1 MSDPPD
7 KVAARADGDALE
19 RLAAARDWSTS
30 PLGSPETWP
39 QSLRAAMAL
48 VLPSHA
54 QIALFWGA
62 DHIALYNAAFAQ
74 TIGDKHPK
82 ALGSPA
88 AGAWAESWDDLAPL
102 LDHVRATG
110 KTLSARDRRFYI
122 ERYGFGET
130 VHLDVSFSP
139 VPDEAGG
146 IGGVLAIVSETTERV
161 KTEQRLRESE
171 AALRASESLAR
182 EQAEEL
188 AVMYDNSPVGLAVL
202 DTDLRYVRINRQ
214 LAEWNGL
221 PIAAHI
227 GRHVSEIVP
236 DLTDQVV
243 EALYR
248 VLGGEP
254 LLAIE
259 ITGPTRAR
267 PDGSSTWRQ
276 NWVPVYDWDGTIHQI
291 AISCEDVSEERSAQR
306 ALETLNRV
314 GAALSAEHDLE
325 RLVQMLTDA
334 GVALTGASVGA
345 FFHNVLDESG
355 ERLHLFTLSG
365 AERARYEALG
375 RPRATA
381 VLEPIFRNQG
391 MRADDITR
399 DPRFGQNAPHAGLPP
414 GHPPVRSYLGVP
426 VVSRDGA
433 VLGGL
438 LFGHAEAGRFS
449 ARHEALARSL
459 AAQAA
464 VAIDNARLLAD
475 VRAANETLERRVEER
490 TAALHEAESALR
502 QSQKMEAMGQLTG
515 GVAHDFNNLLT
526 PIIGSLDLILRKRG
540 DDPMLHRLLDGA
552 MRSAER
558 ASTLVQRLLAF
569 ARRQPLQ
576 PAPVDMI
583 ALVEGMVPLLASTL
597 GPKIALSVTKP
608 DALPPAHADANQL
621 EMALLNLAVN
631 ARDAMP
637 EGGALEV
644 RLGIGTAGEAPQ
656 PLPEGR
662 YVRLAVRDTGLGMD
676 AATLARAIEPF
687 FSTKGVGRGTGLG
700 LSMVHGLASQLG
712 GTLGLASRPGEGTV
726 VELWLPVSAELPA
739 TVEAPRHD
747 PHIGNGLVLL
757 VDDEDMVRGTAA
769 EMLRTLGYQVQL
781 ADSAETA
788 LRLLDAGLVPDL
800 LVTDHLMPGMT
811 GTDLA
816 RAVRSRLGDVPT
828 LIVSGYAEVEGLS
841 RDFAYLPKPFRQADL
856 ARALTLLGVR

>member
-1 MSDPPD
+1 MNPPAGLD
-7 KVAARADGDALE
+7 APGATPLDRLIAARG
-19 RLAAARDWSTS
+19 WSDS
-30 PLGSPETWP
+30 PLGPPDSWP
-39 QSLRAAMAL
+39 RSLRDALAL

-54 QIALFWGA
+54 QIAIFWGP
-62 DHIALYNAAFAQ
+62 DYVALYNPAYAQ
-74 TIGDKHPK
+74 TIGNKHPG
-82 ALGSPA
+82 ALGSA
-88 AGAWAESWDDLAPL
+88 AQPYWAETWDELGPM
-102 LDHVRATG
+102 LDYVRTTG
-110 KTLSARDRRFYI
+110 KTLSARDRRFYT
-122 ERYGFGET
+122 ERYGFGEI
-130 VHLDVSFSP
+130 VYFDISMSP
-139 VPDEAGG
+139 VRDEDGSV
-146 IGGVLAIVSETTERV
+146 GGVMSVVSETTERV
-161 KTEQRLRESE
+161 KADRRLRDSE
-171 AALRASESLAR
+171 AALRASEGLAR
-182 EQAEEL
+182 EQADEL

-202 DTDLRYVRINRQ
+202 DTDLRYLRINRQ

-221 PIAAHI
+221 PVAAHI

-236 DLTDQVV
+236 ELSDQVV
-243 EALYR
+243 AALLR

-254 LLAIE
+254 LLGIE
-259 ITGPTRAR
+259 ITGPTRGR
-267 PDGSSTWRQ
+267 PDGTSTWRQ
-276 NWVPVYDWDGTIHQI
+276 NWVPIYDWEGKVHQI
-291 AISCEDVSEERSAQR
+291 AISCEDVSEERRAQA

-334 GVALTGASVGA
+334 GVELTGASVGA
-345 FFHNVLDESG
+345 FFHNVMDESG

-365 AERARYEALG
+365 EDRARFESLG

-381 VLEPIFRNQG
+381 IFKPIFHNVV
-391 MRADDITR
+391 MRSDDVTREADYGR
-399 DPRFGQNAPHAGLPP
+399 NAPHHGMPP
-414 GHPPVRSYLGVP
+414 GHPVITSYLAVP
-426 VVSRDGA
+426 VVSRDRS

-438 LFGHAEAGRFS
+438 LFGHPLPGRFT
-449 ARHEALARSL
+449 ARHEELARSL

-464 VAIDNARLLAD
+464 VAIDNAGLLAD

-490 TAALHEAESALR
+490 TAALHETEAALR

-540 DDPMLHRLLDGA
+540 DDPVLHRLLDGA

-576 PAPVDMI
+576 PAPVDMA

-608 DALPPAHADANQL
+608 EALPPARADANQL

-644 RLGIGTAGEAPQ
+644 RLGLGDAGDAPT
-656 PLPEGR
+656 PLAEGR
-662 YVRLAVRDTGLGMD
+662 YVRLAVRDTGSGMD
-676 AATLARAIEPF
+676 AGTLARAIEPF

-712 GTLGLASRPGEGTV
+712 GTMGLSSRLGEGTE
-726 VELWLPVSAELPA
+726 VELWLPVSAEALA
-739 TVEAPRHD
+739 VHEAPQRHE
-747 PHIGNGLVLL
+747 PHDGAGTVLL

-769 EMLRTLGYQVQL
+769 EMLRALGYQVQL
-781 ADSAETA
+781 ADSAEAA
-788 LRLLDAGLVPDL
+788 LAMLDKGLAPDL

-811 GTDLA
+811 GTELA
-816 RAVRSRLGDVPT
+816 REVQARLGKLPT
-828 LIVSGYAEVEGLS
+828 LIVSGYADVEGLG
-841 RDFAYLPKPFRQADL
+841 RDFAHLPKPFRQADL

>member
-1 MSDPPD
+1 MSAP
-7 KVAARADGDALE
+7 AGIDASGGNPLD
-19 RLAAARDWSTS
+19 RLLAARDWSTS
-30 PLGSPETWP
+30 PLGLPENWP
-39 QSLRAAMAL
+39 QSLRDAL
-48 VLPSHA
+48 AVLLPSHA

-62 DHIALYNAAFAQ
+62 DYVALYNPAYAQ
-74 TIGDKHPK
+74 TIGNKHPD
-82 ALGSPA
+82 ALGNPA
-88 AGAWAESWDDLAPL
+88 QPYWAESWDELGPMLA
-102 LDHVRATG
+102 HVRTTG
-110 KTLSARDRRFYI
+110 RTLSARDRRFYT

-130 VHLDVSFSP
+130 VYFDISLSP
-139 VPDEAGG
+139 VRDEHGAVAG
-146 IGGVLAIVSETTERV
+146 VMSVVSETTERV
-161 KTEQRLRESE
+161 KADRRLRESE
-171 AALRASESLAR
+171 AALRASEALAR
-182 EQAEEL
+182 EQADEL

-221 PIAAHI
+221 SIAEHI

-236 DLTDQVV
+236 ELTDQVV
-243 EALYR
+243 AALIR

-254 LLAIE
+254 LLGIE
-259 ITGPTRAR
+259 ITGPTRGR
-267 PDGSSTWRQ
+267 PDGRSTWRQ
-276 NWVPVYDWDGTIHQI
+276 NWVPVYDWDGKIHQI
-291 AISCEDVSEERSAQR
+291 AISCEDVTEERRAQA

-334 GVALTGASVGA
+334 GVELTGASVGA
-345 FFHNVLDESG
+345 FFHNVMDESG

-365 AERARYEALG
+365 EERERFESLG

-381 VLEPIFRNQG
+381 VFGPIFHNVV
-391 MRADDITR
+391 MRSDDITR
-399 DPRFGQNAPHAGLPP
+399 EPEYGRNAPHHGMPP
-414 GHPPVRSYLGVP
+414 GHPVVTSYLAVP
-426 VVSRDGA
+426 VVSRDRS

-438 LFGHAEAGRFS
+438 LFGHPLPGRFT

-490 TAALHEAESALR
+490 TAALRETEAALR

-540 DDPMLHRLLDGA
+540 DDPVLHRLLDGA

-583 ALVEGMVPLLASTL
+583 ALVDGMVPLLASTL
-597 GPKIALSVTKP
+597 GPKIALSVTKSEQ
-608 DALPPAHADANQL
+608 LPPARADANQL

-644 RLGIGTAGEAPQ
+644 RLGLGDAEAAPT
-656 PLPEGR
+656 PLAPGH
-662 YVRLAVRDTGLGMD
+662 YVRLAVRDTGAGMD
-676 AATLARAIEPF
+676 AATLARAVEPF

-712 GTLGLASRPGEGTV
+712 GTMGLASKPGEGTV
-726 VELWLPVSAELPA
+726 VELWLPVSDDAPA
-739 TVEAPRHD
+739 ALAAPARHE
-747 PHIGNGLVLL
+747 PHDGAGTVLL
-757 VDDEDMVRGTAA
+757 VDDEDIVRGTAA
-769 EMLRTLGYQVQL
+769 EMLRALGYAVEQ
-781 ADSAETA
+781 AESAEAA
-788 LRLLDAGLVPDL
+788 LVLLDGGLVPDL

-816 RAVRSRLGDVPT
+816 RELRARLGTVPT
-828 LIVSGYAEVEGLS
+828 LIVSGYADVEGLG
-841 RDFAYLPKPFRQADL
+841 RDFAHLPKPFRQADL

>member
-1 MSDPPD
+1 MTPPAGLD
-7 KVAARADGDALE
+7 AASATPLD
-19 RLAAARDWSTS
+19 RLIAARDWSDS
-30 PLGSPETWP
+30 PLGLPETWP
-39 QSLRAAMAL
+39 RCLRDAL
-48 VLPSHA
+48 TLMLPSHA
-54 QIALFWGA
+54 QVAIFWGP
-62 DHIALYNAAFAQ
+62 DDVALYNAAYAQ
-74 TIGDKHPK
+74 TIGNKHPD
-82 ALGSPA
+82 ALGNPA
-88 AGAWAESWDDLAPL
+88 QPYWAESWDELGPMLA
-102 LDHVRATG
+102 HVRTTG
-110 KTLSARDRRFYI
+110 KTLSARDRRFYT
-122 ERYGFGET
+122 ERHGFGEI
-130 VHLDVSFSP
+130 VYFDISMSP
-139 VPDEAGG
+139 VRDEDGAV
-146 IGGVLAIVSETTERV
+146 GGVMSVVSETTERV
-161 KTEQRLRESE
+161 KADRRLRESE
-171 AALRASESLAR
+171 AALRASEGLAR
-182 EQAEEL
+182 EQADEL

-202 DTDLRYVRINRQ
+202 DTDLRYIRINRQ
-214 LAEWNGL
+214 LAEWNGI
-221 PIAAHI
+221 PVADHI

-236 DLTDQVV
+236 ELTDQVAA
-243 EALYR
+243 ALLR
-248 VLGGEP
+248 VLAGEP
-254 LLAIE
+254 LLGIE

-267 PDGSSTWRQ
+267 PDGTSTWRQ
-276 NWVPVYDWDGTIHQI
+276 NWVPIYNWNGEIHQI
-291 AISCEDVSEERSAQR
+291 AISCEDVSEERNAQA

-345 FFHNVLDESG
+345 FFHNVMDESG

-365 AERARYEALG
+365 EDRDRFESLG

-381 VLEPIFRNQG
+381 VFAPIFRNVV
-391 MRADDITR
+391 MRSDDVTR
-399 DPRFGQNAPHAGLPP
+399 EPDYGQNTPHHGMPA
-414 GHPPVRSYLGVP
+414 GHPVVTSYLAVP
-426 VVSRDGA
+426 VVSRDRS

-438 LFGHAEAGRFS
+438 LFGHSLPGRFT
-449 ARHEALARSL
+449 ARHEELARTL

-464 VAIDNARLLAD
+464 VAIDNAGLIAD

-490 TAALHEAESALR
+490 TAALRETEAALR

-540 DDPMLHRLLDGA
+540 DDPVLHRLLDGA

-576 PAPVDMI
+576 PAPVDM
-583 ALVEGMVPLLASTL
+583 AVLVDGMVPLLASTL

-608 DALPPAHADANQL
+608 EALPPARADANQL

-644 RLGIGTAGEAPQ
+644 RLGLGNAGDAPT
-656 PLPEGR
+656 PLPAGR
-662 YVRLAVRDTGLGMD
+662 YVRLAVRDTGSGMD
-676 AATLARAIEPF
+676 AGTLARAIEPF

-712 GTLGLASRPGEGTV
+712 GTLGLSSRLGEGTE
-726 VELWLPVSAELPA
+726 VELWLPVSAEALA
-739 TVEAPRHD
+739 AHEAPQRHE
-747 PHIGNGLVLL
+747 PHDGAGTVLL
-757 VDDEDMVRGTAA
+757 VDDEDIVRGTAA
-769 EMLRTLGYQVQL
+769 EMLQALGYQVQL
-781 ADSAETA
+781 ADSAEAA
-788 LRLLDAGLVPDL
+788 LAMLDRGLVPDL

-816 RAVRSRLGDVPT
+816 RAVQARLGALPT
-828 LIVSGYAEVEGLS
+828 LIVSGYAGVEGLG
-841 RDFAYLPKPFRQADL
+841 RDFAHLPKPFRQADL

>member
-1 MSDPPD
+1 MNPPAGID
-7 KVAARADGDALE
+7 AASATPLD
-19 RLAAARDWSTS
+19 RLIAARDWSGS
-30 PLGSPETWP
+30 PLGPPETWP
-39 QSLRAAMAL
+39 RSLRDAL
-48 VLPSHA
+48 MLMLPSHA
-54 QIALFWGA
+54 QIAIFWGA
-62 DHIALYNAAFAQ
+62 DYIALYNAAYAQ
-74 TIGDKHPK
+74 TIGNKHPG
-82 ALGSPA
+82 ALGSA
-88 AGAWAESWDDLAPL
+88 AQPYFAETWDELGPM
-102 LDHVRATG
+102 LDHVRTTG
-110 KTLSARDRRFYI
+110 KTLSAPDRRFYT
-122 ERYGFGET
+122 ERYGFGEI
-130 VHLDVSFSP
+130 VYFDISLSP
-139 VPDEAGG
+139 VRDADGSV
-146 IGGVLAIVSETTERV
+146 GGVMTVVSETTERV
-161 KTEQRLRESE
+161 KADRRLRESE
-171 AALRASESLAR
+171 AALRASEALAR
-182 EQAEEL
+182 EQADEL

-214 LAEWNGL
+214 LAAWNGI
-221 PIAAHI
+221 PVADHI

-236 DLTDQVV
+236 ELTDQVV
-243 EALYR
+243 AALMR

-254 LLAIE
+254 LLGIE
-259 ITGPTRAR
+259 ITGPTRGR
-267 PDGSSTWRQ
+267 PDGTSTWRQ
-276 NWVPVYDWDGTIHQI
+276 NWVPVYGWDGKVHQI
-291 AISCEDVSEERSAQR
+291 AISCEDVSEERNAQA

-325 RLVQMLTDA
+325 RLVQLLTDA
-334 GVALTGASVGA
+334 GVELTGASVGA
-345 FFHNVLDESG
+345 FFHNVMDDSG

-365 AERARYEALG
+365 DERSRFEMLG

-381 VLEPIFRNQG
+381 LFAPIFQNVV
-391 MRADDITR
+391 MRSDDVTR
-399 DPRFGQNAPHAGLPP
+399 EPDYGRNAPHRGMPP
-414 GHPPVRSYLGVP
+414 GHPVVTSYLAVP
-426 VVSRDGA
+426 VVSRDRS

-438 LFGHAEAGRFS
+438 LFGHPQPGRFT
-449 ARHEALARSL
+449 ARHEELARSL

-490 TAALHEAESALR
+490 TAALREAEAALR

-540 DDPMLHRLLDGA
+540 DDPALHRLLDGA
-552 MRSAER
+552 LRSAER

-576 PAPVDMI
+576 PAPVDLA
-583 ALVEGMVPLLASTL
+583 ALVDGMVPLLASTL

-608 DALPPAHADANQL
+608 EVLPPARADANQL

-644 RLGIGTAGEAPQ
+644 RLGVGSADEAPQ
-656 PLPEGR
+656 PLDPGF
-662 YVRLAVRDTGLGMD
+662 YVRLAVRDTGTGMD

-712 GTLGLASRPGEGTV
+712 GTLGLSSRPGEGTV
-726 VELWLPVSAELPA
+726 VELWLPVSAEVPA
-739 TVEAPRHD
+739 TIEAPRHD

-757 VDDEDMVRGTAA
+757 VDDEDIVRGTAA
-769 EMLRTLGYQVQL
+769 EMLRALGYQVQL
-781 ADSAETA
+781 ADSAEAA
-788 LRLLDAGLVPDL
+788 LRMLDAGLAPDL

-816 RAVRSRLGDVPT
+816 RAVRGRLGDVPT

>member
-1 MSDPPD
+1 MD
-7 KVAARADGDALE
+7 
-19 RLAAARDWSTS
+19 RLIASRDWSAS
-30 PLGSPETWP
+30 LLGLPETWP
-39 QSLRAAMAL
+39 RSLRDAL
-48 VLPSHA
+48 AVMLPSHA
-54 QIALFWGA
+54 QIALFWGP
-62 DHIALYNAAFAQ
+62 DYVALYNPAYAQ
-74 TIGDKHPK
+74 TIGNKHPD

-88 AGAWAESWDDLAPL
+88 QSCWAETWDELGPMLA
-102 LDHVRATG
+102 HVRATG
-110 KTLSARDRRFYI
+110 KTLSARDRRFYT
-122 ERYGFGET
+122 ERYDFGEI
-130 VHLDVSFSP
+130 VYFDISLSP
-139 VPDEAGG
+139 VRDEDGTV
-146 IGGVLAIVSETTERV
+146 GGVMSIVSETTERV
-161 KTEQRLRESE
+161 KADRRLRESE
-171 AALRASESLAR
+171 AALRASEALAR
-182 EQAEEL
+182 EQADEL

-214 LAEWNGL
+214 LAEWNGI
-221 PIAAHI
+221 PVADHI

-236 DLTDQVV
+236 ELGDQVV

-254 LLAIE
+254 LLGIE
-259 ITGPTRAR
+259 ITGPTRGR
-267 PDGSSTWRQ
+267 PDGASTWRQ
-276 NWVPVYDWDGTIHQI
+276 NWVPVYAWDGTIHQI
-291 AISCEDVSEERSAQR
+291 AISCEDVSEERNAQY

-314 GAALSAEHDLE
+314 GAALSAEHDLQ

-345 FFHNVLDESG
+345 FFHNVMDESG

-365 AERARYEALG
+365 EDRSRFEKLG
-375 RPRATA
+375 RPRATGI
-381 VLEPIFRNQG
+381 LRPIFHNVVIRS
-391 MRADDITR
+391 DDVTR
-399 DPRFGQNAPHAGLPP
+399 EPEYGRNAPHHGMPA
-414 GHPPVRSYLGVP
+414 GHPPIASYLGVP
-426 VVSRDGA
+426 VVSRDRS

-438 LFGHAEAGRFS
+438 LFGHPQPGRFT

-464 VAIDNARLLAD
+464 VAIDNAGLLAD

-490 TAALHEAESALR
+490 TAALRETEAALR

-540 DDPMLHRLLDGA
+540 DDPVLHRLLDGA

-576 PAPVDMI
+576 PAPVDMV
-583 ALVEGMVPLLASTL
+583 ALVDGMVPLLASTL

-608 DALPPAHADANQL
+608 EMLPPARADANQL

-644 RLGIGTAGEAPQ
+644 RLVLGDAQDAPTPLAAGH
-656 PLPEGR
+656 
-662 YVRLAVRDTGLGMD
+662 YVRLAVRDTGAGMD
-676 AATLARAIEPF
+676 AATLARAVEPF

-700 LSMVHGLASQLG
+700 LSMVHGLTNQLG
-712 GTLGLASRPGEGTV
+712 GTMGLESRPGEGTV
-726 VELWLPVSAELPA
+726 VELWLPVSDDAPA
-739 TVEAPRHD
+739 AIAAQTRHE
-747 PHIGNGLVLL
+747 PHDGAGTVLL
-757 VDDEDMVRGTAA
+757 VDDEDIVRGTAA
-769 EMLRTLGYQVQL
+769 EMLRALGYQVQP
-781 ADSAETA
+781 ADSAEAA
-788 LRLLDAGLVPDL
+788 LAMLDRGLVPDL

-816 RAVRSRLGDVPT
+816 RAVQARLGEVPT
-828 LIVSGYAEVEGLS
+828 LIVSGYADVEGLG
-841 RDFAYLPKPFRQADL
+841 RDFAHLPKPFRQADL

>member
-1 MSDPPD
+1 MSTPAGIGGSGATPLDRL
-7 KVAARADGDALE
+7 VAS
-19 RLAAARDWSTS
+19 RDWSDS
-30 PLGSPETWP
+30 PLGAPDNWP
-39 QSLRAAMAL
+39 QSLRSAL
-48 VLPSHA
+48 AVMLPSHA
-54 QIALFWGA
+54 QTALFWGPEYV
-62 DHIALYNAAFAQ
+62 ALYNPAYAQ
-74 TIGDKHPK
+74 TIGNKHPK
-82 ALGSPA
+82 ALGCPA
-88 AGAWAESWDDLAPL
+88 RQHWAESWDDLGPMLA
-102 LDHVRATG
+102 HVRTTG
-110 KTLSARDRRFYI
+110 KTLSARDRRFYT
-122 ERYGFGET
+122 ERYGFGEI
-130 VHLDVSFSP
+130 VYFDISFSP
-139 VPDEAGG
+139 VFETDGTV
-146 IGGVLAIVSETTERV
+146 GGVLAIVSESTERV
-161 KTEQRLRESE
+161 KAEKRLRDSE
-171 AALRASESLAR
+171 AALRASEALAR
-182 EQAEEL
+182 EQADEL

-202 DTDLRYVRINRQ
+202 DTNLRYVRINRQ
-214 LAEWNGL
+214 LAEWNGI
-221 PIAAHI
+221 PVVDHI

-236 DLTDQVV
+236 ELSDQVV

-254 LLAIE
+254 LLRIE
-259 ITGPTRAR
+259 VTGPTRGR
-267 PDGSSTWRQ
+267 PDGTSTWRQ

-291 AISCEDVSEERSAQR
+291 AISCEDVSEERNAQH

-334 GVALTGASVGA
+334 GVELTGASVGA
-345 FFHNVLDESG
+345 FFHNVMDESG

-365 AERARYEALG
+365 EERSRFEALG
-375 RPRATA
+375 RPRATG
-381 VLEPIFRNQG
+381 VLRPIFRNVVIRSDDVTREPDYGHNPPNHG
-391 MRADDITR
+391 MPA
-399 DPRFGQNAPHAGLPP
+399 
-414 GHPPVRSYLGVP
+414 GHPVITSYLGVP
-426 VVSRDGA
+426 VVSRDRS

-438 LFGHAEAGRFS
+438 LFGHPLPGRFT

-464 VAIDNARLLAD
+464 VAIDNAGLLSD

-490 TAALHEAESALR
+490 TAALRETEAALR

-576 PAPVDMI
+576 PAPVDMV
-583 ALVEGMVPLLASTL
+583 ALVDGMVPLLASTL
-597 GPKIALSVTKP
+597 GPKIALSVSKP
-608 DALPPAHADANQL
+608 ETLPAARADANQL

-644 RLGIGTAGEAPQ
+644 RLGLGDAQEAPS
-656 PLPEGR
+656 PLGPGH
-662 YVRLAVRDTGLGMD
+662 YVRLAVRDTGTGMD
-676 AATLARAIEPF
+676 AATLARAVEPF

-712 GTLGLASRPGEGTV
+712 GTMGLESRPGEGTV
-726 VELWLPVSAELPA
+726 VELWLPVSDDAPA
-739 TVEAPRHD
+739 AVAAQGRHE
-747 PHIGNGLVLL
+747 PHAGAGMVLL
-757 VDDEDMVRGTAA
+757 VDDEDIVRGTAA
-769 EMLRTLGYQVQL
+769 EMLRALGYQVQP
-781 ADSAETA
+781 ADSAEAA
-788 LRLLDAGLVPDL
+788 LAMLDHGLVPDL

-816 RAVRSRLGDVPT
+816 REVHARLGEVPT
-828 LIVSGYAEVEGLS
+828 LIVSGYADVEGLG
-841 RDFAYLPKPFRQADL
+841 RDFAHLPKPFRQADL